1 MVKNLTQ
8 SKGRASLHT
17 LGCRLNQSESLLL
30 TDKLK
35 AEGYSIVPFGEPSD
49 LAIINTCTVTQLA
62 DSKCRNAIRGY
73 IKRNPEAFVSVIG
86 CYSQIGYKTISA
98 IPGVDLVVGNQE
110 KMNVLDYVKLGKNKK
125 PLIIRDRITK
135 DDFTID
141 FVGDLPYPKRA
152 NLKVQ
157 DGCNFV
163 CSFCIIPKA
172 RGPARSRDLSNLLDE
187 AKQQAARGVKELV
200 ITGVNIGTY
209 FGKEGDLLAVLD
221 GLNAIDGIERIRIS
235 SIEPTTIPSGLFERM
250 NSVDH
255 ALLPFFHI
263 PLQSGSDPVLES
275 MKRRYTIKEYLEF
288 MHLANDAVKDLCIGA
303 DILVGY
309 PTEGESEFEET
320 CRVFSENP
328 FTYCHAFSFSERETT
343 IAARMEERH
352 EVSVKQARCAKL
364 RRISESKRYDFYE
377 KHLGREM
384 TVLFEDPK
392 QNHWPGYTDNYIRV
406 IVEDE
411 RDLQNQICRVRMDR
425 IAGDSVEGTVV
436 AVYKSQR
443 EANEYSLGLIGQTG

>member
-1 MVKNLTQ
+1 MMVNNTTK
-8 SKGRASLHT
+8 SERRASMHT

-35 AEGYSIVPFGEPSD
+35 AAGYTIVPFGEPSD
-49 LAIINTCTVTQLA
+49 VAIINTCTVTQLA

-73 IKRNPEAFVSVIG
+73 IRKNPEAFVSVIG
-86 CYSQIGYKTISA
+86 CYSQIGYKTIST
-98 IPGVDLVVGNQE
+98 IPGVDLIVGNQE

-172 RGPARSRDLSNLLDE
+172 RGPARSRDLNNLLDE

-209 FGKEGDLLAVLD
+209 SGEDGDLLAVLD
-221 GLNAIDGIERIRIS
+221 GLNTIDGIERIRIS
-235 SIEPTTIPSGLFERM
+235 SIEPTTIPEGLFERM
-250 NSVDH
+250 NAVDH
-255 ALLPFFHI
+255 ALLPYFHI
-263 PLQSGSDPVLES
+263 PLQSGSDTVLVS

-288 MHLANDAVKDLCIGA
+288 MHLANNSVKDLCIGA

-309 PTEGESEFEET
+309 PTEGEEEFEET
-320 CRVFSENP
+320 CQVFLNNP
-328 FTYCHAFSFSERETT
+328 FAYCHSFSFSERETT
-343 IAARMEERH
+343 VAAKMADRH
-352 EVSVKQARCAKL
+352 EVPVKQARSAKL
-364 RRISESKRYDFYE
+364 CRMSESKRYDYYE
-377 KHLGREM
+377 KHIGREM

-392 QNHWPGYTDNYIRV
+392 QNHWPGYTDNFIRV

-411 RDLQNQICRVRMDR
+411 RNLQNEICRVRLDKV
-425 IAGDSVEGTVV
+425 AGDSVVGVV
-436 AVYKSQR
+436 TAVYKSQK
-443 EANEYSLGLIGQTG
+443 EANEYQANLAVT